1 MIHGLF
7 LCFIIGVGLLWA
19 LVHERTCRKRLQ
31 KYWSRSCMGREWR
44 RSFPRCSKEDI
55 RTFLEL
61 FVDAF
66 AFSSSRRLK
75 FAPTDKVIDVYRA
88 LYPPGTLC
96 DSIELECFL
105 MNLEKTYG
113 ENLFDNCT
121 PDNTLGD
128 IFEKV
133 RKKL

>member
-19 LVHERTCRKRLQ
+19 LIHELTSRKRLQ
-31 KYWSRSCMGREWR
+31 KYWSRSCMGRQWR
-44 RSFPRCSKEDI
+44 RSFPDCSKDEI
-55 RTFLEL
+55 RAFLEL

-75 FAPTDKVIDVYRA
+75 FAPNDKVIDVYRA
-88 LYPPGTLC
+88 LYPPGSSC
-96 DSIELECFL
+96 DSMELECFL
-105 MNLEKTYG
+105 INLEKTYG
-113 ENLFDNCT
+113 EGLLNICT
-121 PDNTLGD
+121 PENTLGD

-133 RKKL
+133 RKK